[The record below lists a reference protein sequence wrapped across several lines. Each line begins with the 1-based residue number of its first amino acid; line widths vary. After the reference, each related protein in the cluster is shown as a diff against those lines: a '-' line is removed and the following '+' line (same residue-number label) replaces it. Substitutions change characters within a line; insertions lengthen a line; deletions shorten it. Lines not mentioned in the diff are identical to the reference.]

1 MSLRKLTNAVVVLC
15 VLAAMSLS
23 AQDKPIIF
31 AIVGDGLTVA
41 DREPLR
47 AYLTKEMGRE
57 VKLIV
62 PDSYAHTAAN
72 LGDGSIDFAILGG
85 VNYVRAHAK
94 IGVVPLV
101 QRPTDLNFHSVFITG
116 TGSSIHSLK
125 DLKGKSFAFNDPY
138 STSGHVIPYVEL
150 KKAGINQQADLKF
163 RYSGSHPDTAKLV
176 EGGIVDAGSMDEL
189 IFKSLIDS
197 GKIDRTKVRVFY
209 TSKPF
214 VDWVIVGRK
223 ELPDAERKR
232 FSKALASL
240 KEGKDDRVLTI
251 LRAKQFIPASDDKY
265 APLRQTIKEL
275 KLLD

>member
-1 MSLRKLTNAVVVLC
+1 MSLRKLGNAAIVLC
-15 VLAAMSLS
+15 VFAAISLS
-23 AQDKPIIF
+23 AQDKPIVF

-41 DREPLR
+41 EREPLR
-47 AYLTKEMGRE
+47 TYLTKEMGRE
-57 VKLIV
+57 VKLVI
-62 PDSYAHTAAN
+62 PDSYNHTAAG
-72 LGDGSIDFAILGG
+72 LGDGSIDFALLGA

-101 QRPTDLNFHSVFITG
+101 QRPSDLNFHSVFITRS
-116 TGSSIHSLK
+116 GSSIHSLK

-150 KKAGINQQADLKF
+150 KKAGINQESDLKF
-163 RYSGSHPDTAKLV
+163 RYSGGHPNTAKLV

-189 IFKSLIDS
+189 IYQSLIDN
-197 GKIDRTKVRVFY
+197 GKIDPTKVRVFY

-223 ELPDAERKR
+223 DLPDAERKR
-232 FSKALASL
+232 FSKSLEAL
-240 KEGKDDRVLTI
+240 KEGRDDRVLAI

-265 APLRQTIKEL
+265 ALVRQVVKEL
-275 KLLD
+275 KLFD

>member
-1 MSLRKLTNAVVVLC
+1 MSLHKLGNAVVVLC
-15 VLAAMSLS
+15 ILAAISAS
-23 AQDKPIIF
+23 AQDAPIVF

-57 VKLIV
+57 VKLVI
-62 PDSYAHTAAN
+62 PDSYAHTAAS
-72 LGDGSIDFAILGG
+72 LGDGSIDFALLGA

-94 IGVVPLV
+94 FGVVPLV
-101 QRPTDLNFHSVFITG
+101 QRPTDLNFHSVFITR

-138 STSGHVIPYVEL
+138 STSGRVIPYIEL
-150 KKAGINQQADLKF
+150 KKAAINPETDLKV
-163 RYSGSHPDTAKLV
+163 RYSGGHPNTAKLV
-176 EGGIVDAGSMDEL
+176 EGGIVDAGSLDEQ
-189 IFKSLIDS
+189 IYKSLIDS
-197 GKIDRTKVRVFY
+197 GKIDSSKVRVFY
-209 TSKPF
+209 TSRPF

-223 ELPDAERKR
+223 ELPDGQRKR
-232 FSKALASL
+232 FSKALESL

-251 LRAKQFIPASDDKY
+251 LRAKQFIPASDGKY
-265 APLRQTIKEL
+265 SLVRQIVKEL